1 MKSRRE
7 HTKSNS
13 KPENIEIAVEEFGRK
28 AELPASNTTIS
39 SPITSVEGKHRY
51 RRFTFSLT
59 QEISQHIDE
68 LSLTAARV
76 SRSDIVKAGI
86 LALTT
91 LPEED
96 LKRLLLEAK
105 SS

>member
-1 MKSRRE
+1 MKSRRVQN
-7 HTKSNS
+7 KIDN
-13 KPENIEIAVEEFGRK
+13 KPENIEIAVEEFGRQ
-28 AELPASNTTIS
+28 AELPESKTTTPRTNKSNQ
-39 SPITSVEGKHRY
+39 GNRRY
-51 RRFTFSLT
+51 RRYTFSLT
-59 QEISQHIDE
+59 QEISQKIDE
-68 LSLTAARV
+68 LSLTAARI

>member
-1 MKSRRE
+1 MKSRRGN
-7 HTKSNS
+7 T
-13 KPENIEIAVEEFGRK
+13 NIDKNPNDIDIAVEEFGRK
-28 AELPASNTTIS
+28 AELPPSTLI
-39 SPITSVEGKHRY
+39 PIPSTQSTKESHRY

-76 SRSDIVKAGI
+76 NRSDIVKAGI
-86 LALTT
+86 LALKT
-91 LPEED
+91 LPEDE
-96 LKRLLLEAK
+96 LKSLLLEAK